1 MHDLLATESCYHVS
15 MSLSLLTLNLY
26 TIFFYN
32 IDFSVEKI
40 IEIFNSDL
48 ANNYGNLLQRVT
60 TPNLRPPG
68 MDLKICTDLFLLS
81 EGGAGDDAE
90 LLRSLCCLPEV
101 VRSCNEEYRFSQ
113 GIQAVLNCLQLV
125 RETVGIDKT
134 VIF

>member
-1 MHDLLATESCYHVS
+1 MNFYQCDF
-15 MSLSLLTLNLY
+15 Y

-32 IDFSVEKI
+32 IDFSVDKI

-68 MDLKICTDLFLLS
+68 MDIKISTDLFPLC
-81 EGGAGDDAE
+81 ERGIGDNAE

-101 VRSCNEEYRFSQ
+101 VRSCYEEYRFGQ

-125 RETVGIDKT
+125 RQSV
-134 VIF
+134 VIFK